1 MISSGMFQGA
11 GKGLYALCA
20 TLIRT
25 ILFTV
30 MFAWFLGIHL
40 GWGLQGVWIGMAAAG
55 VAYIPVVFS
64 WAAHYLR
71 KLQTLAMPRPLADPG
86 SSG

>member
-1 MISSGMFQGA
+1 MLSSGLFPGT
-11 GKGLYALCA
+11 GKGMFALAA

-30 MFAWFLGIHL
+30 PFAWFLGVHA

-55 VAYIPVVFS
+55 VIYIPIVFG
-64 WAAHYLR
+64 WASKYLKR
-71 KLQTLAMPRPLADPG
+71 LQTAW
-86 SSG
+86 